1 MNFAGALNTADIV
14 LVLIIVGFAA
24 YGWRRGFIR
33 SAVGLLSLAASILL
47 AYILRPVVSD
57 LLNASP
63 VHNAVLNSVS
73 QRLNLTAAEETALL
87 PKAVQSA
94 VSAGADAAAGQMSA
108 QLTGFVIDV
117 LSFVIVLAAARLIIF
132 IAARVLN
139 VVSKLPVI
147 GLVNRAAGMF
157 IGTVKAIVLIYV
169 LLALTGAAV
178 PQTENNYL
186 IYTIESSSL
195 AKAMYVQNPIC
206 NFLSGG
212 TDNFKK

>member
-24 YGWRRGFIR
+24 HGWRRGFIR

-63 VHNAVLNSVS
+63 VHNAVFNSIS

-169 LLALTGAAV
+169 LLALIGAAV
-178 PQTENNYL
+178 TQTENNYL

>member
-1 MNFAGALNTADIV
+1 MNFAEALNTADIV

-24 YGWRRGFIR
+24 YGWKRGFIR

-63 VHNAVLNSVS
+63 VHNAVLAGVS
-73 QRLNLTAAEETALL
+73 QRLNLNAAEKTVLL
-87 PKAVQSA
+87 PKAVQAA
-94 VSAGADAAAGQMSA
+94 VSSGTDAAAGQMSA
-108 QLTGFVIDV
+108 QLTGFVLDV

-132 IAARVLN
+132 IAARILN

-147 GLVNRAAGMF
+147 GLINRSAGMF
-157 IGTVKAIVLIYV
+157 IGAAKAIVLIYV
-169 LLALTGAAV
+169 LLALIGAAV

-195 AKAMYVQNPIC
+195 AKVMYIQNPIC

>member
-63 VHNAVLNSVS
+63 VHNAVLNSIS
-73 QRLNLTAAEETALL
+73 QRLNLTAAEETA

-108 QLTGFVIDV
+108 RLTGFVIDV

-169 LLALTGAAV
+169 LLALIGAAV
-178 PQTENNYL
+178 TQTENNYL

-195 AKAMYVQNPIC
+195 AKAMYIQNPIC
-206 NFLSGG
+206 IFLSGG